1 MLTDQEAH
9 ALMPN
14 ATELM
19 SDDPEMECSLY
30 ELDYVLWLD
39 HTVNCLRSGDWEGI
53 DRLNLIEELEAL
65 GRSERRGVASLLKQI
80 LIHLLLYQHW
90 VTEQERNRKHWAAE
104 LVNFRDQLQRYVAS
118 QTLKNYAQSELTVV
132 YKVARLFVERKTGL
146 EGLPLACPYSLEQV
160 LDEEFYGEDL

>member
-1 MLTDQEAH
+1 MLTAQEAH

-19 SDDPEMECSLY
+19 SDDPEMDCSLY

-65 GRSERRGVASLLKQI
+65 GRSERRAVASLLKQI
-80 LIHLLLYQHW
+80 LIHLLLYQYW
-90 VTEQERNRKHWAAE
+90 VTE
-104 LVNFRDQLQRYVAS
+104 
-118 QTLKNYAQSELTVV
+118 
-132 YKVARLFVERKTGL
+132 
-146 EGLPLACPYSLEQV
+146 
-160 LDEEFYGEDL
+160 